1 MINLL
6 RMSAVKSS
14 TGYRSHASVY
24 NGIRDGLFPKGVKIG
39 QRSVAWPD
47 TEVYAINAARIA
59 GKSNDDIR
67 ALVTR
72 LHAKRTELVSV

>member
-59 GKSNDDIR
+59 GKTETEIR
-67 ALVTR
+67 ELVNR
-72 LHAKRTELVSV
+72 LHAKRKELATV